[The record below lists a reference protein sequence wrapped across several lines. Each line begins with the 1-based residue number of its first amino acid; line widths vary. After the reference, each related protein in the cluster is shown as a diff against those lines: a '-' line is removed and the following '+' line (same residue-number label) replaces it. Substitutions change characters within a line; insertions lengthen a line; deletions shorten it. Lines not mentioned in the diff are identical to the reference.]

1 MDKNWICY
9 LSEAYK
15 KHSFKDNQL
24 LIKQRYLIKHRKY
37 STRKDR
43 SRLNNL
49 TEVEGI
55 VYF

>member
-15 KHSFKDNQL
+15 KHSFKDDQL